1 MAVLEFSWEKS
12 GLRQVSAARRPAGIR
27 LSDDVLLRNA
37 LWFVKLRWAVAVFLV
52 CVQVTAAL
60 FGPGLAHIG
69 IALQGLWPIVIAAV
83 LATANVWYILT
94 IKKSDGRGFSP
105 AVNIWTQ
112 IVVDLIC
119 VTVVVHFLGSI
130 VTPAPF
136 LFMLHIVLAGVFLS
150 TETSFVVLFIAW
162 LFYGVCVALEYSG
175 IVEPASVLVAISQT
189 RVTLTGWTILF
200 QEASVD
206 LLFLLVWYMVA
217 QLSTVIRIREN
228 QLIEA
233 EAQTRKAQS
242 EKDRYAVQMTHQLK
256 APLDAIRSNIALLVK
271 GYCGGISEEMSQMLQ
286 KIDFRTV
293 GMSRLIL
300 DVLKLSRVN
309 SMEDAPTPSLVDL
322 STILKENIDELRP
335 QAARRSITIETD
347 LSTIECRCIVQQ
359 IQMLFDNIV
368 ANAISYSYDGG
379 TVEIRCHSN
388 DVVVSDNG
396 IGIPEDKLPHI
407 FDEYFRTK
415 EASEFNRAS
424 SGIGLAI
431 VKRVAQNHGLRLM
444 VESEPKKG
452 TTFTVHFP
460 ATEPEAHSARLEK
473 ALCI

>member
-1 MAVLEFSWEKS
+1 
-12 GLRQVSAARRPAGIR
+12 
-27 LSDDVLLRNA
+27 
-37 LWFVKLRWAVAVFLV
+37 
-52 CVQVTAAL
+52 
-60 FGPGLAHIG
+60 
-69 IALQGLWPIVIAAV
+69 
-83 LATANVWYILT
+83 
-94 IKKSDGRGFSP
+94 
-105 AVNIWTQ
+105 
-112 IVVDLIC
+112 
-119 VTVVVHFLGSI
+119 
-130 VTPAPF
+130 
-136 LFMLHIVLAGVFLS
+136 
-150 TETSFVVLFIAW
+150 
-162 LFYGVCVALEYSG
+162 
-175 IVEPASVLVAISQT
+175 
-189 RVTLTGWTILF
+189 
-200 QEASVD
+200 
-206 LLFLLVWYMVA
+206 
-217 QLSTVIRIREN
+217 
-228 QLIEA
+228 
-233 EAQTRKAQS
+233 
-242 EKDRYAVQMTHQLK
+242 
-256 APLDAIRSNIALLVK
+256 
-271 GYCGGISEEMSQMLQ
+271 MLQ

-322 STILKENIDELRP
+322 RTILKENIDELRP

-347 LSTIECRCIVQQ
+347 LSTIKCRCIVQQ

-460 ATEPEAHSARLEK
+460 VTEPEAHSVRLEK